1 MMQRKL
7 VLLVGIT
14 TFTFLMTL
22 WWEHVIH
29 LVNLMR
35 SERPSAE
42 PEQWP
47 EPTLQSRQC
56 APPDPITP
64 IPGSKHLMV
73 SAFKDH
79 RLGGAIRVISI
90 ICRQEL
96 QPLYCVLCANDDTN
110 ANAKCST
117 STDAKDLSRCTTSQA
132 KVDVHVDHFG
142 FPFQTSDVFC
152 TSPSSQQ
159 ATHVSITSDE
169 TAMHNLTFLRIQNLE
184 VKESFRYNFTI
195 CISSLF
201 GEYNNALQFVQT
213 MEVYKL
219 IGVQRVV
226 IYNTSC
232 GPDVEKVITYYR
244 REGMLEVVPWPID
257 KFLMPSAGWK
267 HVRHPGDIHYYGQ
280 LTTLNE
286 CMYRYMYQ
294 SKYLLLHDLDEIIMP
309 YKHANLNKLM
319 DSLQL
324 NHPKTGVFIINNYVF
339 PTTEFDKSSRF
350 HLPQWNSVP
359 GVNILEHI
367 YQQPARKNVDNPA
380 KLIINPQ
387 RVEQTSVHS
396 TLKQV
401 GSYVI
406 IPFNT
411 CRTIHIKHS
420 HLNISR
426 SRLIVDKKLWE
437 FAEILIPRIDQALEE
452 SDWEA
457 LDLKSA
463 TKDCVKFQK
472 SFKISDARM
481 LDLSTNKVGI
491 KTTSN
496 GEYNYYSVLKRGKRW
511 ADLKPEV
518 IAKQTSVKA
527 AKKRDVLG
535 LGVLDEVRAFYGEVL
550 YEVAD
555 NNGQSDEDAE

>member
-7 VLLVGIT
+7 VLLVGVT
-14 TFTFLMTL
+14 TFTFLMML
-22 WWEHVIH
+22 KWEHVIN

-42 PEQWP
+42 PELWP

-79 RLGGAIRVISI
+79 RLGGTIRVISI

-96 QPLYCVLCANDDTN
+96 QPLYCVLCANDD
-110 ANAKCST
+110 
-117 STDAKDLSRCTTSQA
+117 DLSRCTTSQA
-132 KVDVHVDHFG
+132 NIDVHSDHFG

-152 TSPSSQQ
+152 KSPSSQQ
-159 ATHVSITSDE
+159 ATHVSITTDQS
-169 TAMHNLTFLRIQNLE
+169 AIHNLTFLLIQNQE

-195 CISSLF
+195 CISNLF

-219 IGVQRVV
+219 IGVQKVV

-232 GPDVEKVITYYR
+232 GPDVEKVLTYYR
-244 REGMLEVVPWPID
+244 REGMLEVMPWPID
-257 KFLMPSAGWK
+257 KFLMPSAGWN
-267 HVRHPGDIHYYGQ
+267 HDLHPGDIHYYGQ

-286 CMYRYMYQ
+286 CIYRYMYQ

-309 YKHANLNKLM
+309 YKHANLEKLM

-324 NHPKTGVFIINNYVF
+324 NHPNAGVFIIKNSVF
-339 PTTEFDKSSRF
+339 PTTEFDNSSRF
-350 HLPQWNSVP
+350 RLPQWNSVP

-367 YQQPARKNVDNPA
+367 YQEPYRTNVFNPA
-380 KLIINPQ
+380 KLIINPR

-396 TLKQV
+396 TLKQF
-401 GSYVI
+401 GDVI
-406 IPFNT
+406 RIPFDI
-411 CRTIHIKHS
+411 CLTIHIRHPLQEGLSKKQ
-420 HLNISR
+420 
-426 SRLIVDKKLWE
+426 LIVDKKLWE

-452 SDWEA
+452 SG
-457 LDLKSA
+457 L
-463 TKDCVKFQK
+463 
-472 SFKISDARM
+472 
-481 LDLSTNKVGI
+481 
-491 KTTSN
+491 TT
-496 GEYNYYSVLKRGKRW
+496 GKPAPR
-511 ADLKPEV
+511 DMNV
-518 IAKQTSVKA
+518 IT
-527 AKKRDVLG
+527 
-535 LGVLDEVRAFYGEVL
+535 
-550 YEVAD
+550 D
-555 NNGQSDEDAE
+555 NA